1 METYRSKGHK
11 MHKLICVIL
20 LILPLFLAAQV
31 DAPLQNSAIGDS
43 LSLVREAEVRSEF
56 GFRDSDTLM
65 HVAEKL
71 DITDVRAWKAAL
83 GLEPG
88 NEVLDGTTLSKL
100 EITPYRAV
108 LAKQTVEYGFNEL
121 NTVSQ
126 IAHILDIPIKKL
138 RSLLG
143 NDDPLDNSWD
153 HQSIQAL
160 GIKPQTVREIE
171 ADFLDDIVLFGLS
184 VTLVGMLVVF
194 SALLITSLIISQLV
208 HLSRE
213 KKRDKTIVLD
223 SQKEVKKA
231 PKDLSSSVIVAA
243 VTALH
248 LHDMEL
254 EEKRK
259 MVLTF
264 RRTPAN
270 QWRASA
276 ILSMPNREMC
286 PLRRNK

>member
-1 METYRSKGHK
+1 MRK
-11 MHKLICVIL
+11 IIL
-20 LILPLFLAAQV
+20 LVALILPLILVAQV
-31 DAPLQNSAIGDS
+31 ELPALNPAVSDS
-43 LSLVREAEVRSEF
+43 LTLVREQEVQSEY
-56 GFRDSDTLM
+56 GFRDNDSLKYA
-65 HVAEKL
+65 AEKL
-71 DITDVRAWKAAL
+71 DIDDLRAWKVAL

-88 NEVLDGTTLSKL
+88 NEVLDNMMLSKL

-126 IAHILDIPIKKL
+126 IAAVLNIPNKKL

-160 GIKPQTVREIE
+160 NIRPAQVREVQE
-171 ADFLDDIVLFGLS
+171 GFNEDIVYFGLS
-184 VTLVGMLVVF
+184 VTMVGMLVVF
-194 SALLITSLIISQLV
+194 SALLFTSIIISQLV

-213 KKRDKTIVLD
+213 KKRDKTITLD
-223 SQKEVKKA
+223 SDKAVKKA
-231 PKDLSSSVIVAA
+231 PKDLSRNVIVAA

-248 LHDMEL
+248 LHEMEL

-276 ILSMPNREMC
+276 ILSMPNRELNS
-286 PLRRNK
+286 PRRNK